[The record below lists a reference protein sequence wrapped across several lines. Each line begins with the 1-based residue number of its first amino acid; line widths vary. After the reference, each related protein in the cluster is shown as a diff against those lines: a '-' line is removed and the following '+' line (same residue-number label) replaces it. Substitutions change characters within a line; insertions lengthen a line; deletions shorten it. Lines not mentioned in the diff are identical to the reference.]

1 MFGKKKNE
9 FKMIHFE
16 GISAF
21 PADTETKVSW
31 DDSSITFL
39 NKNKSNAT
47 LQGNQIQSIDFMDE
61 KMFMA
66 KYKGNASQMKI
77 MGQKRFFLEIL
88 YRASSGE
95 EKIISL
101 YQWVVGIDNW
111 AIKRF
116 RKQFLN
122 AAANSAPQNIEL

>member
-16 GISAF
+16 GVSAF

-31 DDSSITFL
+31 DDSSITFE
-39 NKNKSNAT
+39 NKNKSTAT
-47 LQGNQIQSIDFMDE
+47 LQGHQIQSIDFMDE

-77 MGQKRFFLEIL
+77 MGQKRFFLEII
-88 YRASSGE
+88 YRSNSGE
-95 EKIISL
+95 EKLISL
-101 YQWVVGIDNW
+101 YQWVMAVDNG

-122 AAANSAPQNIEL
+122 TAAASAQNIEL

>member
-16 GISAF
+16 GVSTF

-31 DDSSITFL
+31 DDSSITFE
-39 NKNKSNAT
+39 NKNNATAT
-47 LQGNQIQSIDFMDE
+47 LQGHQIQSIDFMTE

-66 KYKGNASQMKI
+66 KYKGNDSRMKI
-77 MGQKRFFLEIL
+77 MGQKRYFLEII
-88 YRASSGE
+88 YRSNSGE
-95 EKIISL
+95 EKLISL
-101 YQWVVGIDNW
+101 YQWVMSVDNG

-122 AAANSAPQNIEL
+122 AAATSAGNIEL